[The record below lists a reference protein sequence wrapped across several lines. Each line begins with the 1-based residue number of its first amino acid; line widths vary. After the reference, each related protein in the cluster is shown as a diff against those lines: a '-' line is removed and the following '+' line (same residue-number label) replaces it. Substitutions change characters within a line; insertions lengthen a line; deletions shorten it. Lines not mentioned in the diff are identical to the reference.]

1 MLFKTFGVTG
11 AIALLAVSAAVAA
24 PPAGKGKPATT
35 GAAAKPAATGLA
47 CKPKISVI
55 LRGTLTTNSAPASVA
70 LTVTGGNHFAKAYR
84 AATQPVIVVLT
95 TDTKIVRGN
104 SHDPLDLKSGD
115 LVNVRATVCKADLA
129 LDVTPSLTA
138 LRLVARPAKS

>member
-35 GAAAKPAATGLA
+35 GLA
-47 CKPKISVI
+47 CKPKVSVI
-55 LRGTLTTNSAPASVA
+55 LKGTLTTNSAPASVA

-84 AATQPVIVVLT
+84 AATQPVTVLLT
-95 TDTKIVRGN
+95 TGTKITRGN
-104 SHDPLDLKSGD
+104 SHNPADLKSGD
-115 LVNVRATVCKADLA
+115 LVNVRATACKGDLA
-129 LDVTPSLTA
+129 LDATPALTA
-138 LRLVARPAKS
+138 LRLVAHPAKS